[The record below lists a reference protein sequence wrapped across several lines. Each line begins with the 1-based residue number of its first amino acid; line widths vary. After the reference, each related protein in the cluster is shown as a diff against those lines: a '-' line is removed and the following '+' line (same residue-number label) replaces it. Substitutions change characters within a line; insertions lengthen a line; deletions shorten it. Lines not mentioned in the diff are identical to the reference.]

1 MSKCMK
7 DTNANSIQFGFKL
20 LHSNI
25 AKNKF
30 RTILVRVE
38 HHYTFVRYYGQQLIT
53 EQELCKKVEKDVF
66 GVLFVRI

>member
-7 DTNANSIQFGFKL
+7 DTKTNSIEFDFKL
-20 LHSNI
+20 FHSNI
-25 AKNKF
+25 AKNNF
-30 RTILVRVE
+30 RTVLVRVE
-38 HHYTFVRYYGQQLIT
+38 HHYTFVRYYGQQLIS